1 MENFNLKVAGAL
13 IFLGATQFIICM
25 IIAEALHP
33 NYSVK
38 ENYISDLG
46 VGQAAPIFNTSVITL
61 GITVLAGAYLIQRVK
76 HYKIFTTLLVLCGA
90 GTAGVGLFP
99 ENFGIIHTAASLFAF
114 LFGALSAIA
123 AYKIQKPP
131 ISYFSIILGVS
142 SLAALILFGLNIH
155 LGLGKGGMERMIAY
169 PILLWA
175 IGFGGHLVAY
185 KS

>member
-1 MENFNLKVAGAL
+1 MENLNLKVAGAL
-13 IFLGATQFIICM
+13 IFLGATQFLTCM

-33 NYSVK
+33 KYSVK

-46 VGQAAPIFNTSVITL
+46 VGPAAPIFNTSIIVL
-61 GITVLAGAYLIQRVK
+61 GITVLSGAYLIQKVK
-76 HYKIFTTLLVLCGA
+76 NNKIFTALLILCGA
-90 GTAGVGLFP
+90 GTVGVGLFP

-131 ISYFSIILGVS
+131 ISYFAIILGVA
-142 SLAALILFGLNIH
+142 SLTALILFGSNTH
-155 LGLGKGGMERMIAY
+155 MGLGKGGMERMIAY

-175 IGFGGHLVAY
+175 VGFGGHLIGNHN
-185 KS
+185 